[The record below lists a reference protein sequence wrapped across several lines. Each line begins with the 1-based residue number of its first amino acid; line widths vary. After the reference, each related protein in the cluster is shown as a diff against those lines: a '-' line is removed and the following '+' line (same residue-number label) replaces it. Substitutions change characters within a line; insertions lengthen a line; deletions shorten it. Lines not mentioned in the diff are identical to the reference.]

1 MRYRYLDWKC
11 IRWDTPVSDAQGL
24 MLESLNV
31 NGGGLEL
38 IFDSSTTFASTPN
51 LKMTFGKYIAFRSM
65 QESYMSELWGQF
77 AKYGS
82 PGRTFLVEDSP
93 WIFELAEQDSLFAAT
108 CKDARHYVMA
118 TDMDVIEVISRT
130 SPIVEI

>member
-1 MRYRYLDWKC
+1 
-11 IRWDTPVSDAQGL
+11 